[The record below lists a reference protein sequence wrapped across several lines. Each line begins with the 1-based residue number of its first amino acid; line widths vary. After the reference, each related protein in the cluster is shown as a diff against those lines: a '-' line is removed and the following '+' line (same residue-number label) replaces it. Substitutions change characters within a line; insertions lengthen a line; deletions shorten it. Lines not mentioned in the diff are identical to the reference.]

1 MNNVNHIFVDTN
13 VLIGTFRNNAEDK
26 YCLQYL
32 FSLQGKRLFIS
43 SLSVA
48 QLVSVFQKT
57 KTNAELKKI
66 VASLL
71 AKFNIISFS
80 DKDIV
85 HSLEINRKDMEDNIQ
100 YVISQKFNCFYFVT
114 NNRRDYVY
122 FNTINVLKPL
132 NIRTINRD

>member
-13 VLIGTFRNNAEDK
+13 VLVGAFRNNFPDK

-32 FSLQGKRLFIS
+32 LSLCGKRLFIS

-57 KTNAELKKI
+57 NTNAEIKKM
-66 VASLL
+66 VRYLL
-71 AKFNIISFS
+71 AKFNVISFT
-80 DKDIV
+80 DKDIT
-85 HSLEINRKDMEDNIQ
+85 HSLEIERKDMEDNIQ
-100 YVISQKFNCFYFVT
+100 YIISQKFNCFYFIT

-132 NIRTINRD
+132 NVRVINRD

>member
-13 VLIGTFRNNAEDK
+13 VLVGAFRNNSVDK

-32 FSLQGKRLFIS
+32 LSLRGKRLFIS

-48 QLVSVFQKT
+48 QLVSVFQKIS
-57 KTNAELKKI
+57 TNAEIKKM
-66 VASLL
+66 VKYLL
-71 AKFNIISFS
+71 AKFNVISFS
-80 DKDIV
+80 NQDITR
-85 HSLEINRKDMEDNIQ
+85 SLEIERQDMEDNIQ
-100 YVISQKFNCFYFVT
+100 YVISQKFNCFYFIT

>member
-13 VLIGTFRNNAEDK
+13 VLIGAFRNHTPDK

-32 FSLQGKRLFIS
+32 LSLRGKRLFIS

-48 QLVSVFQKT
+48 QLVSIFQKMY
-57 KTNAELKKI
+57 TNADIKKM
-66 VASLL
+66 VKYLL
-71 AKFNIISFS
+71 AKFNIISFT
-80 DKDIV
+80 DNDIAR
-85 HSLEINRKDMEDNIQ
+85 SLEIERKDMEDNIQ
-100 YVISQKFNCFYFVT
+100 YIISQKVNCFYFIT

-132 NIRTINRD
+132 HIRTINRD